1 MKYNRIPSTLNVGF
15 QVLESSKLRIA
26 ENVLVGI
33 VHRTDIPWEPGTNL
47 ALQVGTISVSGSI
60 DIPMKVIKC
69 DRVSDV
75 EYDIFL
81 NYTEKDF
88 DKIKEIEELI
98 QTLA

>member
-1 MKYNRIPSTLNVGF
+1 M
-15 QVLESSKLRIA
+15 
-26 ENVLVGI
+26 LVGI
-33 VHRTDIPWEPGTNL
+33 VHRTEVPWEPGTNL
-47 ALQVGTISVSGSI
+47 ALQVGTLSISGSI

-69 DRVSDV
+69 DRVSDA
-75 EYDIFL
+75 EYDVFL

>member
-15 QVLESSKLRIA
+15 QVLDNSKLRIA

-33 VHRTDIPWEPGTNL
+33 VHRTDIPMEPGTNL
-47 ALQVGTISVSGSI
+47 FVKVGMISLSGSI

-69 DRVSDV
+69 DRVSDS
-75 EYDIFL
+75 EYDVFL

-88 DKIKEIEELI
+88 AKIREIEVLI
-98 QTLA
+98 QDLA